1 MIANEPVII
10 IKTTSNKASLVKDL
24 LRTKMMRLQKMFGR
38 SFITHATLKENDPQ
52 EKEIILTITGNDF
65 ELTHSHK
72 AESIELVV
80 ESLFCQIA
88 QYLHKPFVLA

>member
-1 MIANEPVII
+1 MIAREPVII
-10 IKTTSNKASLVKDL
+10 IKSTSSKALLVKDL
-24 LRTKMMRLQKMFGR
+24 LRAKIQRLQKMFGR
-38 SFITHATLKENDPQ
+38 SFITLATLKEIDGK

-65 ELTHSHK
+65 QLTHSHK

-88 QYLHKPFVLA
+88 QYLRKPFTLA